1 MSSSLFNVKKYVS
14 GLEDVCHKMYERHAR
29 GEEPD
34 HVTELS
40 NF

>member
-1 MSSSLFNVKKYVS
+1 VKQYTS
-14 GLEDVCHKMYERHAR
+14 GLEDVFYKMWERHEK

-40 NF
+40 RF